1 MYTICLEFGKN
12 ALFPGLYTYVGRR
25 NDPLSSPL
33 NLPVVKLL
41 DQTFWSHEKGSIGE
55 IFSKKAVLCKK
66 GVSGVLGERDV
77 RELTHS
83 IDQFFQWD
91 RQRID

>member
-25 NDPLSSPL
+25 NDSLL

-41 DQTFWSHEKGSIGE
+41 DQTFSSHEKGSIGE

-66 GVSGVLGERDV
+66 GVSGVLGESDV
-77 RELTHS
+77 RELKHD